1 MKNLIALFSAK
12 RVKVSINDFQDQV
25 IGNDVL
31 IKIRGGGQPVRNEE
45 INILIKDWQFF
56 LCLGDSDQIFVRER
70 KLIF

>member
-45 INILIKDWQFF
+45 INILIKD
-56 LCLGDSDQIFVRER
+56 
-70 KLIF
+70 